1 MIEELRIF
9 EKFQVYS
16 SKMILPSFSRSEFL
30 ALLILIDFMM
40 IFYLINSKSYL
51 DFISWMLLKLG
62 FCDFSSAL

>member
-62 FCDFSSAL
+62 FCDFNSAL